1 MAKFTAVIGKSKSN
15 RIISVEAPDEDAAR
29 VEIQRQLHT
38 NPQRRDIWRQW
49 QADGATVVADSPTP
63 TFDEAQANAQ
73 IRRALRS
80 LLAEMELGVA
90 SRSERAQA
98 IVMAA
103 RIAHEALNAFD
114 EAVVA

>member
-63 TFDEAQANAQ
+63 TFDEAEANAKL
-73 IRRALRS
+73 RGALRS
-80 LLAEMELGVA
+80 LLAEMDLGVA

-98 IVMAA
+98 VVVAA
-103 RIAHEALNAFD
+103 RVAQEALTAYD
-114 EAVVA
+114 RGHD